1 VAGPMAKILGKTSDP
16 LFPLPVMLISC
27 ADKKGNRNLI
37 TLAWVSKVCAEPPM
51 LAVAVRPSRHSYQ
64 MIKES
69 GEFVVNVPTESIIR
83 QVDFCGNT
91 SGKTID
97 KFKETG
103 LTPQPAS
110 MVKAPLVKE
119 CPANFECTVRQSVR
133 LGSHDLFIGEVV
145 AVQADDSITDAQ
157 GKVDY
162 TKAKP
167 VIYAAP
173 GYWNLAKQIGTYGYS
188 VKKG

>member
-1 VAGPMAKILGKTSDP
+1 MTKILGKISDS

-27 ADKKGNRNLI
+27 ADKKGNSNLI

-51 LAVAVRPSRHSYQ
+51 LAAAVRLSRHSHQ
-64 MIKES
+64 MIKDS
-69 GEFVVNVPTESIIR
+69 GEFVVNVPTESIIH
-83 QVDFCGNT
+83 QVDFCGNI
-91 SGKTID
+91 SGKTVD
-97 KFKETG
+97 KFQETG
-103 LTPQPAS
+103 LTPQSAS
-110 MVKAPLVKE
+110 KVRAPLVKE
-119 CPANFECTVRQSVR
+119 CPAHFECVVRESVR

-145 AVQADDSITDAQ
+145 AVQLDDSILDAH
-157 GKVDY
+157 GKIDY

-188 VKKG
+188 VKTSQT

>member
-1 VAGPMAKILGKTSDP
+1 MAKILGKTSDS

-91 SGKTID
+91 SGKNID

-110 MVKAPLVKE
+110 KVKVPIVKE
-119 CPANFECTVRQSVR
+119 CPASFECMVRHFIR

-145 AVQADDSITDAQ
+145 AVQVDESILDAQ

-162 TKAKP
+162 AKAKP

-173 GYWNLAKQIGTYGYS
+173 GYWNLSKQIGTYGYS
-188 VKKG
+188 VKER

>member
-1 VAGPMAKILGKTSDP
+1 MAKILGKTSDS
-16 LFPLPVMLISC
+16 LFPLPAMLISC
-27 ADKKGNRNLI
+27 AGKKRNRNLI

-51 LAVAVRPSRHSYQ
+51 LAVAVRPSRHSYSI
-64 MIKES
+64 IKDS
-69 GEFVVNVPTESIIR
+69 GEFIVNVPTESIIR

-91 SGKTID
+91 SGKTVD

-110 MVKAPLVKE
+110 KVKAPLVKE
-119 CPANFECTVRQSVR
+119 CPVNFECIVRQSVR
-133 LGSHDLFIGEVV
+133 LGSHDLIIGEVV
-145 AVQADDSITDAQ
+145 AVQVDDSVVDAQ
-157 GKVDY
+157 GKIDY

-167 VIYAAP
+167 VVYVAP

-188 VKKG
+188 VKT

>member
-1 VAGPMAKILGKTSDP
+1 MAKILGKTSDS

-27 ADKKGNRNLI
+27 ADKKGNSNLI

-51 LAVAVRPSRHSYQ
+51 LAIAVRPSRHSYQ

-69 GEFVVNVPTESIIR
+69 GEFVVNVPTESIMR
-83 QVDFCGNT
+83 EVDFCGNT
-91 SGKTID
+91 SGKNID
-97 KFKETG
+97 KFKETK

-110 MVKAPLVKE
+110 KVKAAIIKE
-119 CPANFECTVRQSVR
+119 CPASFECIVRQSVR

-145 AVQADDSITDAQ
+145 AVQIDDSIVDGQ
-157 GKVDY
+157 GKIDY
-162 TKAKP
+162 IKAEP

-173 GYWNLAKQIGTYGYS
+173 GYWSIAEQIGTYGYA
-188 VKKG
+188 VKKA